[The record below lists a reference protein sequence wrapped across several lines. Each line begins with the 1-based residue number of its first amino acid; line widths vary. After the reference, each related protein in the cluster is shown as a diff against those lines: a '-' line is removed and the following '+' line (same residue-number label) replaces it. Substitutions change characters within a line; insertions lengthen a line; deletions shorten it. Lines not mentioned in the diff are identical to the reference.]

1 MNRPSITLNEL
12 GKGADIQVNSI
23 SGFICSNYYHIYSSI
38 PKSRTYPIGVW
49 HLGMNVNPHSPQSI

>member
-23 SGFICSNYYHIYSSI
+23 SGVICSNYYHIYSSI
-38 PKSRTYPIGVW
+38 PKSRTKKVVQIEESHELGPIYP
-49 HLGMNVNPHSPQSI
+49 